1 MSGDSLNKWVSAELQ
16 TLVGFAER
24 NTTAFV
30 IALGT
35 SSHRDLSTPFPLNS
49 VLTMLLSLAKG
60 AKSANEIAG
69 ALESVLEGNISA
81 SSLQGFASRLF
92 TQVSTSQRSA
102 SPAPS
107 AAPKKSGISEAAA
120 LQKKNQSYQLL
131 AAPVLPPS
139 TKKRSHDDVSAAAK
153 DTENEESLDLDMKE
167 RSKRSKTGEYDRDE
181 DMRQKAEFEARLRA
195 GDAKSSSKKGSEFV
209 AENERLRVLNMSRR
223 EQEDEM
229 ERRRVESRQRYLGDI
244 GERKLREAIALQEAE
259 ERAFDDSQLTETE
272 RKLRQLKREN
282 LALAA
287 QRLASSHNVE
297 DLLDNTFQLPSHQLL
312 TEDGKLD
319 LKKRDAYFQKKTTRD
334 RDAPGLRT
342 QSRGKYDGAEM
353 KGANTEAA
361 MWEAQQSKR
370 ASQYSSQPS
379 KFGKDAKK
387 DEFEF
392 ILDELDFIVD
402 ADGRID
408 GDDTLDRAK
417 RGKLAGKYHIKSE
430 TSLNR
435 QETSSSSHGGDPRA
449 QENDAKP
456 LPRKL
461 TEHEQLLA
469 VRKTLPMYAFRDD
482 LLDAIDQYQVLIV
495 VGETGSG
502 KTTQLPQYLYEA
514 GYTRGR
520 GEKEKMMIGCT
531 QPRRVAAMSVAARV
545 AQEMNVSLGQ
555 EVGYS
560 IRFEDMTSDTTI
572 LKYMTDGMLLREF
585 LSEPDLASYSVM
597 IIDEAHERT
606 LHTDILFGLLKDVA
620 RFRTDLKLII
630 SSATLDA
637 EKFSE
642 YFDDAPVFKIPGRR
656 FPVDICYTKQPEA
669 DYIDACT
676 ITTLQIHMSQ
686 PLGSTP
692 PDPSLEAPGV
702 DENGD
707 ETSPKKFQPSGDIL
721 IFLTGQEEVENAAE
735 LLEKRV
741 KALGDQIPEL
751 VICKIYGALP
761 SELQAKIFEPTPPG
775 SRKVVIATNIAETS
789 LTIDGISYVIDSGFC
804 KQNAYN
810 PKTGMESLV
819 VTPVSRAAAQ
829 QRAGRAGRTG
839 PGKCFRLFTKH
850 AFLTELEE
858 NTIPEIQ
865 RTNLSS
871 VVLLLKS
878 LGINDLIHFDFM
890 DPPPIPTLKDSLEH
904 LYALGAL
911 NDRGE
916 LTRLGRRMAELPL
929 DPMLSKVLLQSEVYK
944 CTSDVLSIC
953 AMLSVGG
960 QIFYAPK
967 EKAKVAEA
975 ARKAFFHATGDH
987 LTLLNVFAAWAGS
1000 RFDTQWCYDNFVQYR
1015 SMQRALNVREQLKRL
1030 LPRVEIALDEESEEN
1045 LDSPG
1050 FQNPNAFDTL
1060 KCITAGYFYNSANL
1074 QRSGSYHT
1082 YKTKQTVDIH
1092 PTSALHGQR
1101 PKWLIYHELV
1111 LTKKEYLREVS
1122 EIQSDWLIEIA
1133 PHYFTQITDMLVDQ
1147 QKRLPK
1153 RAGRA

>member
-1 MSGDSLNKWVSAELQ
+1 MKKWVGQELAS
-16 TLVGFAER
+16 LVGFEER

-30 IALGT
+30 LALGT
-35 SSHRDLSTPFPLNS
+35 TLNLPKPPCQTLNCI
-49 VLTMLLSLAKG
+49 LTHTLFVASK
-60 AKSANEIAG
+60 AKSANEISG
-69 ALESVLEGNISA
+69 ALESLLEGKVSA
-81 SSLQGFASRLF
+81 SSLESFASRLYS
-92 TQVSTSQRSA
+92 QISTSSRPSSSTSA
-102 SPAPS
+102 V
-107 AAPKKSGISEAAA
+107 APKKTAVSDSVK
-120 LQKKNQSYQLL
+120 LQKKNESYQLL
-131 AAPVLPPS
+131 GSTPLPPTS
-139 TKKRSHDDVSAAAK
+139 KKRGQDEKERNKSGQEDEDMDAK
-153 DTENEESLDLDMKE
+153 DQA
-167 RSKRSKTGEYDRDE
+167 KRPKTSEYDRDE
-181 DMRQKAEFEARLRA
+181 DQREKAAFEARLREGDSKHRKGADFA
-195 GDAKSSSKKGSEFV
+195 G
-209 AENERLRVLNMSRR
+209 ENERLRVLNMSER
-223 EQEDEM
+223 EKLDEM
-229 ERRRVESRQRYLGDI
+229 ERRRIESRQRYLGDV
-244 GERKLREAIALQEAE
+244 GERKLKIALALQEAE
-259 ERAFDDSQLTETE
+259 EKAFDESKLTEAE
-272 RKLRQLKREN
+272 RKLRQMRREN
-282 LALAA
+282 LELAA
-287 QRLASSHNVE
+287 KRLESSNNVE

-319 LKKRDAYFQKKTTRD
+319 LKKREEYFQKKTTRD
-334 RDAPGLRT
+334 RHSSSLRT
-342 QSRGKYDGAEM
+342 QSRGQYDSAELR
-353 KGANTEAA
+353 GANVEAA
-361 MWEAQQSKR
+361 AWEAQQSRNAK
-370 ASQYSSQPS
+370 AATSVSSKTS
-379 KFGKDAKK
+379 K
-387 DEFEF
+387 EPEYEF
-392 ILDELDFIVD
+392 ILDELDFVVD
-402 ADGRID
+402 TAGRIA

-417 RGKLAGKYHIKSE
+417 TGKLSGNFHVGATGSGE
-430 TSLNR
+430 NGQTSR
-435 QETSSSSHGGDPRA
+435 S
-449 QENDAKP
+449 KP
-456 LPRKL
+456 M

-482 LLDAIDQYQVLIV
+482 LLEAIDRFQILVV

-520 GEKEKMMIGCT
+520 GDKERMKIGCT

-560 IRFEDMTSDTTI
+560 IRFEDYTSDVTI

-620 RFRTDLKLII
+620 RFRPDLKLII

-637 EKFSE
+637 EKFSQ

-656 FPVDICYTKQPEA
+656 FPVDICYAKQPEA
-669 DYIDACT
+669 DYVDAAT

-692 PDPSLEAPGV
+692 PPDEEAER
-702 DENGD
+702 DEFGQ
-707 ETSPKKFQPSGDIL
+707 PKKFQPSGDIL
-721 IFLTGQEEVENAAE
+721 IFLTGQEEVEEAAE

-741 KALGDQIPEL
+741 KALGDSIPEL
-751 VICKIYGALP
+751 VICRIYGALP

-775 SRKVVIATNIAETS
+775 ARKVVIATNIAETS
-789 LTIDGISYVIDSGFC
+789 LTIDGISYVVDSGCC
-804 KQNAYN
+804 KQNSYN
-810 PKTGMESLV
+810 PTTGMESLV
-819 VTPVSRAAAQ
+819 VTSCSRAACQ

-850 AFLTELEE
+850 TFLTEMDE

-890 DPPPIPTLKDSLEH
+890 DPPPVPTLMGSLEH
-904 LYALGAL
+904 LYALGSL

-944 CTSDVLSIC
+944 CTSDILSVC

-967 EKAKVAEA
+967 EKAKLAEA

-987 LTLLNVFAAWAGS
+987 LSLLNVFAGWAGS
-1000 RFDTQWCYDNFVQYR
+1000 RFDKQWCFDNFVQYR

-1030 LPRVEIALDEESEEN
+1030 LPRVEIALDEEAEEN

-1050 FQNPNAFDTL
+1050 FQNPNALDTL
-1060 KCITAGYFYNSANL
+1060 KCIASGYFYHSAML

-1092 PTSALHGQR
+1092 PTSALHGER

-1133 PHYFTQITDMLVDQ
+1133 PHYFTQISDQ
-1147 QKRLPK
+1147 LKEQQMRLPK
-1153 RAGRA
+1153 RSGRA